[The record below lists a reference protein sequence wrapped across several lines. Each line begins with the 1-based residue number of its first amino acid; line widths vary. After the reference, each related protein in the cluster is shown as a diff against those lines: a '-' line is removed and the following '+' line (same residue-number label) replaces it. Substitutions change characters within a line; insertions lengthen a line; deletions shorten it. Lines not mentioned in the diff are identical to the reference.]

1 MLALRGDFGH
11 VVHHWVYCVEA
22 VLAVLRLL
30 SSVSAKCS
38 SSSGFRCQ
46 CILFPLK
53 ASS

>member
-11 VVHHWVYCVEA
+11 VVHVVYYVEA
-22 VLAVLRLL
+22 VLSVLRLL
-30 SSVSAKCS
+30 CSVSAKCS
-38 SSSGFRCQ
+38 SSSGFQCQ